1 LNICGFERYNPV
13 PKEGKEVKIVD
24 FTEFVGQIADL
35 LRERND
41 KLDISIQTVRKNNSV
56 QYTGLS
62 IRAAGA
68 NVTPIIY
75 LEPFFQRYEEYHD
88 MEEVIDRIMKIYQQ
102 NEFHFDAD
110 SIMDFNNVKD
120 RIIYIVVNRHKN
132 KEMLNEVPNRVL
144 VEDIA
149 VVYKIMLDDA
159 KDGSTASIQIKNSMM
174 DIWSVDE
181 ETLWTCA
188 QENNKRLKKPECRSM
203 YEVLLELMIQRHGIV
218 NDELIDG
225 IRTAEPRMYILRD
238 ESGQYGA
245 SVIADME
252 FMYRVYDDIGEFYIL
267 PSSLHEVIA
276 IPVRDEYEVAEMTSM
291 VAEVNRTQLTEEEIL
306 ADMVYKFD
314 GKSIKV
320 A

>member
-1 LNICGFERYNPV
+1 M
-13 PKEGKEVKIVD
+13 D

>member
-1 LNICGFERYNPV
+1 MNICGFERYNPV

>member
-1 LNICGFERYNPV
+1 
-13 PKEGKEVKIVD
+13 VD

-62 IRAAGA
+62 IRAAGV

-110 SIMDFNNVKD
+110 SIMDFNNIKD

-132 KEMLNEVPNRVL
+132 EEMLNEVPNRVL

-149 VVYKIMLDDA
+149 VIYKIMLDDA

-188 QENNKRLKKPECRSM
+188 QENNKRLRKPECRSM
-203 YEVLLELMIQRHGIV
+203 YEVLLEMMVQRHGIV
-218 NDELIDG
+218 NDEFLDS
-225 IRTAEPRMYILRD
+225 IRAAEPRMYVLRD
-238 ESGQYGA
+238 SREQYGA
-245 SVIADME
+245 SVMVDTE
-252 FMYRVYDDIGEFYIL
+252 FMQKVYDDIGEFYIL
-267 PSSLHEVIA
+267 PSSLHEILA
-276 IPVRDEYEVAEMTSM
+276 IPVRDEYDAAEMTSL
-291 VAEVNRTQLTEEEIL
+291 VTEVNKTQLTEEEVL
-306 ADMVYKFD
+306 ADSVYKYD
-314 GKSIKV
+314 GKSITV